1 GGGGRDVVDVVVV
14 IAVTF
19 VVDVGSGA

>member
-1 GGGGRDVVDVVVV
+1 GGGGRDVVV
-14 IAVTF
+14 IAVTV

>member
-1 GGGGRDVVDVVVV
+1 GGGGRDVVVV
-14 IAVTF
+14 IAVTI